1 MFAKNKK
8 YAASHALGEG
18 QVREIVDEMLRTAFA
33 EQARDL
39 EKHFIDIH
47 KRLIEIEKKSR

>member
-8 YAASHALGEG
+8 YAGDRALGEG